1 MKPAAKLLV
10 VLSFLWT
17 ALAVA
22 GEVGPWAGNAPSQ
35 SRLILESA
43 QYAGT
48 GTQRAGVQIKL
59 EPGWWTYWR
68 APGASG
74 VPPMFDWS
82 GSENLA
88 EEPEMIWPV
97 PLRSVAYGE
106 ELNLYKNE
114 VVFPVEFR
122 AANPAK
128 PVTLRL
134 KVTYGICRDVCI
146 PKTAEHVITLPPAAG
161 PLKSNPKTARLIAAY
176 AGRKPSH
183 DPAETGLQIGGVET
197 LVSGAKVY
205 LSIEVRG
212 LQTRRSSL
220 VLVEGPDLIR
230 VAEVKAR
237 ATADAKTKLLLLK
250 LGATERVRDL
260 SGKRIRVTLIDGG
273 RALEQVWVVGAQ
285 GSSLVG
291 FELTPAAPRR
301 PLDPAGQWSINLG
314 PGAE

>member
-1 MKPAAKLLV
+1 MKVAVKLAV
-10 VLSFLWT
+10 VLSFLWM
-17 ALAVA
+17 ASAIA
-22 GEVGPWAGNAPSQ
+22 GEVSPWAGKAPAQ

-43 QYAGT
+43 QFAGT
-48 GTQRAGVQIKL
+48 GTHRAGVQIKL
-59 EPGWWTYWR
+59 DTGWWTYWR

-74 VPPMFDWS
+74 MPPVFDWS

-88 EEPEMIWPV
+88 DAPEMVWPM

-106 ELNLYKNE
+106 ELNLYKND

-122 AANPAK
+122 AADPAK
-128 PVTLRL
+128 PVRLHL

-146 PKTAEHVITLPPAAG
+146 PKTAEHDVILPPAAG
-161 PLKSNPKTARLIAAY
+161 PLKINPAIARLIASY

-183 DPAETGLQIGGVET
+183 DPSETGLQIGGVDT
-197 LVSGAKVY
+197 LREGPKVY
-205 LSIEVRG
+205 LSIQVKG
-212 LQTRRSSL
+212 LQAKRSSL
-220 VLVEGPDLIR
+220 VLIEGPGLIR
-230 VAEVKAR
+230 VAEVKPR
-237 ATADAKTKLLLLK
+237 ATHDAKTKLLILK
-250 LGATERVRDL
+250 LGSAEKVRDL

-291 FELTPAAPRR
+291 FELTPAPRR
-301 PLDPAGQWSINLG
+301 PLDPAGSWTSNPG